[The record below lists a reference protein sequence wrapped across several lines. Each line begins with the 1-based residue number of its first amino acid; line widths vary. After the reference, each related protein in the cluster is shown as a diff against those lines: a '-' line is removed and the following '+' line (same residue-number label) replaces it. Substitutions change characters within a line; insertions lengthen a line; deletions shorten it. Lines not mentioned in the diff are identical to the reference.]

1 MSDTSN
7 TFGGWADRLTHIA
20 AEGQL
25 IVLGLAVSLGAALI
39 WIRPSLPGV
48 PPIVFG
54 WFAALLLLGP
64 PLLGLFVTG
73 ARALRQR
80 RMVEVYHINGV
91 SDVRKKYYVE
101 PAVWGKKTVEG
112 PSPYSVNDGE
122 SFEVREF
129 DWHEDQGEH
138 GTLIVRGCYF
148 SQMAD
153 SKLVTTKAML
163 EDIHGDLVDAFLEYN
178 RLRGRISKMGLQIQG
193 DVINEEAE
201 ADERGLMN
209 PRTSVK
215 DRFESAKDDAEEA
228 DTDEIKD
235 ITEYVED
242 YSDEH
247 GINTVGGPPQTR
259 AQATEQSAATDGG
272 TDQ

>member
-1 MSDTSN
+1 MTETSG
-7 TFGGWADRLTHIA
+7 TFGSWSDRLTHIA

-25 IVLGLAVSLGAALI
+25 VVFGVLVSLGAALI
-39 WIRPSLPGV
+39 WFRPSIPGV

-64 PLLGLFVTG
+64 PLLALFVTG
-73 ARALRQR
+73 ARKLREN

-91 SDVRKKYYVE
+91 SDVREKKYVS
-101 PAVWGKKTVEG
+101 PGVWENKTVEG
-112 PSPYSVNDGE
+112 PSPYSVNDGG

-129 DWHEDQGEH
+129 DWHPDQGED

-209 PRTSVK
+209 PRTTVK
-215 DRFESAKDDAEEA
+215 ERFESAKSDAEA
-228 DTDEIKD
+228 RDVDEIKD
-235 ITEYVED
+235 VTEYVED

-247 GINTVGGPPQTR
+247 GINTTGGPPQTR
-259 AQATEQSAATDGG
+259 AQAAEQAATDGG

>member
-1 MSDTSN
+1 MSDTSA
-7 TFGGWADRLTHIA
+7 TFNSWGDRLTYLL

-25 IVLGLAVSLGAALI
+25 IVAGAAVSLGALLI
-39 WIRPSLPGV
+39 WFRPSIPGM
-48 PPIVFG
+48 PPVARG
-54 WFAALLLLGP
+54 MFAASLLLGP
-64 PLLGLFVTG
+64 PLLALFVTG
-73 ARALRQR
+73 ARKLRQR
-80 RMVEVYHINGV
+80 RMEDVYHINGV
-91 SDVRKKYYVE
+91 TDVRKKYYVSPE
-101 PAVWGKKTVEG
+101 VWAEKTVEG
-112 PSPYSVNDGE
+112 PSPYRCNDDE

-129 DWHEDQGEH
+129 TYHEDTGD
-138 GTLIVRGCYF
+138 LVVRGCYF

-163 EDIHGDLVDAFLEYN
+163 EDIHGDLIEAWLEFN
-178 RLRGRISKMGLQIQG
+178 RTRGRISKMGLQIQG

-215 DRFESAKDDAEEA
+215 DRFESAKSDAEDA
-228 DTDEIKD
+228 DKDQIKD
-235 ITEYVED
+235 VTEYVED

-247 GINTVGGPPQTR
+247 GIDTVGGPPQTR
-259 AQATEQSAATDGG
+259 AQAAEQAAATDGG